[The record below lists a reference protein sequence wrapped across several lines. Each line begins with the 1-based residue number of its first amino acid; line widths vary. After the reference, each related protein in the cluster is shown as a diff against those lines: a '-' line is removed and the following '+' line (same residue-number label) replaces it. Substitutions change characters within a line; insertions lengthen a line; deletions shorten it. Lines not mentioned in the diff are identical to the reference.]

1 MHSLSPS
8 KVPSLPYLLLPT
20 FFFLP
25 PPNLS
30 CLSLPSSP
38 VLPLFPFTHPMPS
51 LGHEEPG
58 HLGVPGAKVLSSMH
72 SGQARWT
79 PLLVGLQPLLPSSVN
94 VPAL

>member
-1 MHSLSPS
+1 
-8 KVPSLPYLLLPT
+8 
-20 FFFLP
+20 
-25 PPNLS
+25 
-30 CLSLPSSP
+30 
-38 VLPLFPFTHPMPS
+38 MPS